1 MIRYIA
7 AYFGSIPPVF
17 IDGMIYGLLALFAAL
32 SSSFGSDEAIKF
44 IKPVWLFALKTTCT
58 STGATLLA
66 IKMFRSTSYS
76 EHQQKKKDEAT
87 SFFVKSNLPNP

>member
-7 AYFGSIPPVF
+7 TYFGSIPPVF

-32 SSSFGSDEAIKF
+32 ATAFGSDEAVKF
-44 IKPVWLFALKTTCT
+44 IKPVWLFGFKTFFAA
-58 STGATLLA
+58 SGATLLA

-76 EHQQKKKDEAT
+76 EHQQQKKNDET
-87 SFFVKSNLPNP
+87 RIFVKQNIPAP